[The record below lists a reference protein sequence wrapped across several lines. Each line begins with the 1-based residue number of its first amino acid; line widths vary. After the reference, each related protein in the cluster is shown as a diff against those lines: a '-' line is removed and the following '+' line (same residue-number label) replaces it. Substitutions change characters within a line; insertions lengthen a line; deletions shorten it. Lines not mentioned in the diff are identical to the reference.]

1 MVAAMKNGA
10 EGTVRTQRHHDLLT
24 QVSDRSLR
32 LLLVAAEVDRLI
44 ADVRAWPAFAQQWR
58 VSACASVAEALRL
71 LPDEEPDLVVLG
83 LNPRDRAARTPG
95 VDLQDAAALLEH
107 AKLTWPRTVF
117 MLFTHGTELDP
128 AGLIES
134 YGDML
139 VLESP
144 DIRELCQSMEDQ
156 AAAMSFGLLRG
167 LSLPGLL
174 QMMQWE
180 QKSAAILVQAGTGWG
195 RLHLRG
201 GELVDAYV
209 HASSLT
215 GEGVTGEAAALEI
228 LSWQKVTLFLE
239 RSYHNQHQRISRP
252 LANLLMDAMKQRDE
266 LGRDEMERGELGR
279 GELGRGELGAEGA
292 ALDELDI
299 FQVAPIA
306 NDFTILDSAALD
318 SAVQDQTADLLIL
331 EDDLSSAAAANA
343 HDSNSTASEEAMFF
357 RRSPKTSPAPP
368 PVRPPNSPPTHR
380 DSPAALSPT
389 PILPR
394 EVYNMENVKSILE
407 SALSTIDGAMAVAL
421 VDYGSGMALGTL
433 GSGLNLDMAAAG
445 NTEVVRAKLRTMESL
460 GIQGSIEDILITLDT
475 QYHIIYL
482 VPNKSLFMYLVL
494 SKDRANLAMA
504 RYKLKAL
511 TADLKI

>member
-1 MVAAMKNGA
+1 MEGGRAYGGSYEDGA
-10 EGTVRTQRHHDLLT
+10 GREMSTGLTQLSTGPGTQRHRDLLT

-58 VSACASVAEALRL
+58 VSACASVAESLRL

-117 MLFTHGTELDP
+117 MLFTQGTELDP

-144 DIRELCQSMEDQ
+144 GIRELCQSMEDQ

-180 QKSAAILVQAGTGWG
+180 QKSAAILVQAGTTWG

-209 HASSLT
+209 HASRTT
-215 GEGVTGEAAALEI
+215 GKGITGEAAALEI

-239 RSYHNQHQRISRP
+239 RSYHNQHQCISRP

-279 GELGRGELGAEGA
+279 GELGRCELGAEGA

-299 FQVAPIA
+299 FQVAPTA

-318 SAVQDQTADLLIL
+318 SAVQDQAADLLIL
-331 EDDLSSAAAANA
+331 EDDLSSAAAADA

-357 RRSPKTSPAPP
+357 RRSPKTPPAPP
-368 PVRPPNSPPTHR
+368 PVRPPTPPPTHR
-380 DSPAALSPT
+380 DSPAALSPH
-389 PILPR
+389 PHSSPR
-394 EVYNMENVKSILE
+394 GLQHGKRQEHSGIGPEHHRRRNGR
-407 SALSTIDGAMAVAL
+407 GA
-421 VDYGSGMALGTL
+421 G
-433 GSGLNLDMAAAG
+433 GLRQRHGPGDPG
-445 NTEVVRAKLRTMESL
+445 F
-460 GIQGSIEDILITLDT
+460 GPQPG
-475 QYHIIYL
+475 HGGGG
-482 VPNKSLFMYLVL
+482 
-494 SKDRANLAMA
+494 
-504 RYKLKAL
+504 
-511 TADLKI
+511 